1 MTDLPMTD
9 CCPGSTCPVSSRC
22 LVCDYI
28 DHQCPVWIKVDKS
41 SIHVCPLKEGCRLFR
56 MLMKEEKMK
65 RCNECKWLQK
75 YTAENGSWMNV
86 CESEEP
92 EEIDVGMYYVTVM
105 NADDFDA
112 YDCLNF
118 AKR

>member
-1 MTDLPMTD
+1 
-9 CCPGSTCPVSSRC
+9 
-22 LVCDYI
+22 
-28 DHQCPVWIKVDKS
+28 
-41 SIHVCPLKEGCRLFR
+41 
-56 MLMKEEKMK
+56 MK

-118 AKR
+118 AKTIMANAPAESPAERYGV

>member
-1 MTDLPMTD
+1 
-9 CCPGSTCPVSSRC
+9 
-22 LVCDYI
+22 
-28 DHQCPVWIKVDKS
+28 
-41 SIHVCPLKEGCRLFR
+41 
-56 MLMKEEKMK
+56 
-65 RCNECKWLQK
+65 
-75 YTAENGSWMNV
+75 MNV